1 MHVMRKFQ
9 HSECGITKQW
19 INKRPRKSRI
29 GTSHWKQAPEDS
41 DPDERTT
48 GHASHLEKS
57 PFIYLSGCDIMKLNI
72 YLCQCGDLLPFHRYI
87 APSTHTLG
95 KPKDSFKVFCKIIR
109 ESAKELFG
117 QLNNYIWL
125 WGPRFRN
132 PAPPCTQVR
141 AIARF
146 YLALG
151 LEREGGRGPE
161 GG

>member
-1 MHVMRKFQ
+1 MVRATENKLLKIQTQVRGPPAMRPTWRSLPSF
-9 HSECGITKQW
+9 I
-19 INKRPRKSRI
+19 SRDVTLWNQI
-29 GTSHWKQAPEDS
+29 FTSVSVE
-41 DPDERTT
+41 T
-48 GHASHLEKS
+48 
-57 PFIYLSGCDIMKLNI
+57 
-72 YLCQCGDLLPFHRYI
+72 LLPFHRYI

-109 ESAKELFG
+109 ESTKELFG
-117 QLNNYIWL
+117 QLNNYIWI